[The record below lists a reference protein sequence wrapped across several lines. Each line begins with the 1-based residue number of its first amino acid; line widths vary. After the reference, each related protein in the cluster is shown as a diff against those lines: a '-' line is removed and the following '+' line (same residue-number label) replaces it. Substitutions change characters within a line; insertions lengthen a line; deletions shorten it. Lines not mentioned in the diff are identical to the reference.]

1 MPTNTSQCHPSYHIL
16 TSMLERLDVTTYDII
31 AAEVGGSFTGG
42 PHLYDLAAD
51 GVGYATSGGFID
63 GITDQLDA
71 EGRKEAI
78 ALSVAAAV
86 DKLPTPT

>member
-1 MPTNTSQCHPSYHIL
+1 
-16 TSMLERLDVTTYDII
+16 MLERLDVTTYDII

-71 EGRKEAI
+71 EGR
-78 ALSVAAAV
+78 SRQAAHAH
-86 DKLPTPT
+86 LPTIDGNLGRIRPRVGGFVWR